1 MATKKTEAPEKK
13 PAAKKKAAPKKQK
26 ATVMYRGQEFTVLE
40 KDENTY
46 KLTDGVIHF
55 YARAKDVE
63 AD

>member
-1 MATKKTEAPEKK
+1 MATTKKTTT
-13 PAAKKKAAPKKQK
+13 KKAAPKKEK

-46 KLTDGVIHF
+46 KLTDGTIHF

-63 AD
+63 EN

>member
-1 MATKKTEAPEKK
+1 MAATKKTTT
-13 PAAKKKAAPKKQK
+13 KKAAPKKEK

-46 KLTDGVIHF
+46 KLTDCAIHF

-63 AD
+63 EN